1 MSTYLERFSS
11 LAGPVITCGP
21 VLNWFELDN
30 RGHRL
35 IVSEDGAINRPAVAA
50 AYAVKKYDKQAP
62 DEISFEVRHSGTFY
76 LNGCCI
82 LYDS

>member
-50 AYAVKKYDKQAP
+50 AYAVK
-62 DEISFEVRHSGTFY
+62 E
-76 LNGCCI
+76 
-82 LYDS
+82 

>member
-1 MSTYLERFSS
+1 LQESVRQLLSNYLDRFSH

-21 VLNWFELDN
+21 VLNWLELDN

-50 AYAVKKYDKQAP
+50 AYAVKEYAKQAP
-62 DEISFEVRHSGTFY
+62 DEISFKVRPTLS
-76 LNGCCI
+76 N
-82 LYDS
+82 

>member
-62 DEISFEVRHSGTFY
+62 DEISFEVRHFGTFC
-76 LNGCCI
+76 LNGYCF
-82 LYDS
+82 L